1 MACNGRS
8 AGRDRL
14 FAGWSEFSNL
24 EGSGWPRRRIAY
36 TCLKKSLAQK
46 LLHPESRIMNSASDY
61 THLTVL
67 VVDDDDFSL
76 ELMRGILEDLGV
88 HQVTLA
94 SSAKAAIDAL
104 QCQPKSPDLLVCD
117 LYMPD
122 MDGFDFMNALVDRN
136 YSGSLVLC
144 SGVSIDNLILARDFG
159 RGMGL
164 KLLGAYQKPISISEF
179 QRILES
185 LTG

>member
-1 MACNGRS
+1 MA
-8 AGRDRL
+8 
-14 FAGWSEFSNL
+14 
-24 EGSGWPRRRIAY
+24 PRPHCSHQRR
-36 TCLKKSLAQK
+36 KRLAQK
-46 LLHPESRIMNSASDY
+46 FLHPESRHMNSASDY
-61 THLTVL
+61 THRTVL

-76 ELMRGILEDLGV
+76 ELTRGILEDLGV
-88 HQVTLA
+88 HQVALA

-104 QCQPKSPDLLVCD
+104 DCLPKSPDLLVCD

-122 MDGFDFMNALVDRN
+122 MDGFEFMSALVERN
-136 YSGSLVLC
+136 YGGSLVLC

-185 LTG
+185 LTD